1 MIKKQEYI
9 DKENENRMN
18 QFEKMLENVKKEK
31 KGLMRQKKKVTNIFY
46 VILII

>member
-31 KGLMRQKKKVTNIFY
+31 KGINSAKKNKGN
-46 VILII
+46 